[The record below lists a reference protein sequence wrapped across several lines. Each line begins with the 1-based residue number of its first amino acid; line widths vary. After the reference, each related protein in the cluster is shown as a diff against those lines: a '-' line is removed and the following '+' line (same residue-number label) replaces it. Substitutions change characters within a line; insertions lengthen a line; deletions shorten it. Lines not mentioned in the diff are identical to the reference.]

1 MKIYIDSDFRCHTSN
16 PEGNYR
22 EFDVPYFDDK
32 CVSFIEGYRYVPLG
46 ETWQREDGEEFKG
59 EMVAP
64 AVDYDPLG
72 IAQSQYERQDME
84 NALAILLGGGTV

>member
-16 PEGNYR
+16 TEEKYR
-22 EFDVPYFDDK
+22 EFDVPYFDNK
-32 CVSFIEGYRYVPLG
+32 CETLIEGYRYVPPG

-64 AVDYDPLG
+64 ATNYEPLG
-72 IAQSQYERQDME
+72 IAQNQYELDMAE
-84 NALAILLGGGTV
+84 AAASYQEGVNSV